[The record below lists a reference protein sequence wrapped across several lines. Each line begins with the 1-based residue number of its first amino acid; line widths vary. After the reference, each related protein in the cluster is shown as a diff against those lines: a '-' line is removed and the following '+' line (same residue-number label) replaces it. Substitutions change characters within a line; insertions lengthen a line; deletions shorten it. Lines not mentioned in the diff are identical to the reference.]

1 MWQLNTEII
10 KYLPDWFKQIIEYE
24 ELCKSEK
31 SQFEDLLKALNTVS
45 GNFFFQ
51 TMDNTAVGL
60 WEKIFNII
68 PNLTTESIGFRR
80 SRLINRISTQPPFT
94 LSFLY
99 RKLDEI
105 IGEGLWKASVDYPNY
120 TLYIES
126 SAENQDYAIEV
137 SYTVNKIKPAHIV
150 YINKPLVVTG
160 VCIDE
165 NIGLA
170 EKVWNYKLGAW
181 GLGLKP
187 FVSPQIAKEVVPLGS
202 GSVQQKLLD
211 ETAASMLPNI
221 VKVRINGSIIITEI
235 VKSSSSNIASVSYTV
250 KPSDTAL
257 ITQIELL
264 DAGGNTLTTSPVYV
278 PVTENVIINHNIPV
292 KEAE

>member
-45 GNFFFQ
+45 DNFFFQ
-51 TMDNTAVGL
+51 TMDNTAVSL

-68 PNLTTESIGFRR
+68 PNLNTESIEFRR

-105 IGEGLWKASVDYPNY
+105 IGEGLWKVTVDYPNY

-137 SYTVNKIKPAHIV
+137 SYTVNKIKPAHTV

-165 NIGLA
+165 KIGLA

-187 FVSPQIAKEVVPLGS
+187 FVSSQIAKEVVPLGS

-221 VKVRINGSIIITEI
+221 AKARINGSIIITEI
-235 VKSSSSNIASVSYTV
+235 IKSSSSNIASVSYTV
-250 KPSDTAL
+250 KPSNTAL

-292 KEAE
+292 KEAK